1 MALLILLI
9 EGRRYHAISCD
20 IICVLRPWFDRHSV
34 RRSNPTEASAC
45 GGRERTCRTSS
56 NPNFQQSLL
65 AIIYASFSFLFQG
78 EGSGSFLLLTVSS
91 WQHTHSK
98 PEYHFSKENM
108 FCSVGWMGWIHWER
122 ENFVYYS
129 FELCDMHK
137 SQKLQKCQL
146 RECKPQARPEVI
158 FHRVCVHD
166 HHPPPLLEFSL
177 SLAACFLFFF
187 HSRTEPVALNLLTTY
202 LLRSEWNRQWNSPWC

>member
-1 MALLILLI
+1 ML
-9 EGRRYHAISCD
+9 RNWPS
-20 IICVLRPWFDRHSV
+20 ICVLRPWFDRHSV

-98 PEYHFSKENM
+98 PEYYFSKENIVVSSWQHTHTLSPNIISPKRT
-108 FCSVGWMGWIHWER
+108 CSVRWDGWDGSIER
-122 ENFVYYS
+122 ERILFITALSFVTCTSPRNYKNVNYAHTS
-129 FELCDMHK
+129 GGMSANDTTFLRQRDAARDGQVMM
-137 SQKLQKCQL
+137 SQTQRLKL
-146 RECKPQARPEVI
+146 
-158 FHRVCVHD
+158 
-166 HHPPPLLEFSL
+166 
-177 SLAACFLFFF
+177 
-187 HSRTEPVALNLLTTY
+187 
-202 LLRSEWNRQWNSPWC
+202 

>member
-9 EGRRYHAISCD
+9 EGRRYHAISCDIMRYHLRAQTLVWQAFCDTSSTGDRPISCD

-91 WQHTHSK
+91 WQHTLHDNTHTLSPNIISPK
-98 PEYHFSKENM
+98 RT
-108 FCSVGWMGWIHWER
+108 CSVRWDGWDGSIER
-122 ENFVYYS
+122 ERILFITALSFVTCTSPRNYKNVSYGNVS
-129 FELCDMHK
+129 
-137 SQKLQKCQL
+137 
-146 RECKPQARPEVI
+146 RRP
-158 FHRVCVHD
+158 D
-166 HHPPPLLEFSL
+166 PK
-177 SLAACFLFFF
+177 
-187 HSRTEPVALNLLTTY
+187 
-202 LLRSEWNRQWNSPWC
+202 